1 MSKFINEDTVAE
13 IKQRADLVDTI
24 NHFTELKKSG
34 ANFKGKCPACDSS
47 SFTVTPSK
55 ELFKCFGCGMGGKE
69 SVSFL
74 MKDKKGN
81 GAMNYPEA
89 LKWLADRN
97 GIDINS

>member
-1 MSKFINEDTVAE
+1 MSNFIPQEIVDE

-24 NHFTELKKSG
+24 NQFTELKKSG
-34 ANFKGKCPACDSS
+34 ANLKGKCPACDSS

-55 ELFKCFGCGMGGKE
+55 QMFKCFGCGMGGKE

-81 GAMNYPEA
+81 AAMTYPEA

-97 GIDINS
+97 GININ

>member
-1 MSKFINEDTVAE
+1 MSNFIPQEIVDE
-13 IKQRADLVDTI
+13 IKSRADLVDTI
-24 NHFTELKKSG
+24 SAFVTLKPSG
-34 ANFKGKCPACDSS
+34 ANLKGKCPVCDSS

-55 ELFKCFGCGMGGKE
+55 EMFKCFGCGMGGKE

-81 GAMNYPEA
+81 AALTYPEA